1 MTRDEM
7 IARAVQMRSR
17 DLFGQVTKEDLA
29 GLEAFQK
36 KIEIPPLCSAKVW
49 GGFSMYGYLQ
59 NVKTNVSNA
68 TRNRPKAIKSPKSK

>member
-17 DLFGQVTKEDLA
+17 DLFGQVTKEELA

-36 KIEIPPLCSAKVW
+36 KI
-49 GGFSMYGYLQ
+49 
-59 NVKTNVSNA
+59 
-68 TRNRPKAIKSPKSK
+68 